1 MNILGSI
8 GPRKV
13 DKPLVI
19 YGYGRLGHLAEEIFK
34 ELGVRVVNIVTNEI
48 PWVRTR
54 SSNKTQEYKAKTLL
68 AICVATEPYSQ
79 VIAPLV
85 ASGWTDIVPVWD
97 IIEAYPEVG
106 IRNGW
111 FCGEITDEDAEGI
124 DVVDWGFCDLSSRG
138 HYLSFREWHCKR
150 DEWLPKNIEPKKS
163 LPSSLA
169 DIRARQCLHVFP
181 SSDCGYIPSEISI
194 HAEGFEYETLNLNL
208 NILQTWR
215 PKMEVACYHSRDG
228 LWKIPKFLMDNLP
241 DYDFKFR
248 LHSFQG
254 QGAYIYATPKERG
267 EG

>member
-1 MNILGSI
+1 MI

-13 DKPLVI
+13 DKPLVL
-19 YGYGRLGHLAEEIFK
+19 YGYGKLGKLAAEIFT
-34 ELGVRVVNIVTNEI
+34 ELGI
-48 PWVRTR
+48 PYRMTDKHDPDVGVCDDH
-54 SSNKTQEYKAKTLL
+54 EAVLV
-68 AICVATEPYSQ
+68 AVCVASEPYKP
-79 VIAPLV
+79 IENKLALL
-85 ASGWTDIVPVWD
+85 GYTDVVPVWD

-111 FCGEITDEDAEGI
+111 FGGEITDEDAEGI

-150 DEWLPKNIEPKKS
+150 DEWLPQNTPIEPMPS
-163 LPSSLA
+163 LPSTLK
-169 DIRARQCLHVFP
+169 DIRKRQVIFNFEFMPKHVVVHQEGYELETIKANLKRLQAFRP
-181 SSDCGYIPSEISI
+181 S
-194 HAEGFEYETLNLNL
+194 L
-208 NILQTWR
+208 
-215 PKMEVACYHSRDG
+215 EVACYHSRDG